1 MGDKRKATSRQAG
14 GQGNDPSS
22 LADAHPK
29 YSTNGHHETASI
41 SEADIEGAFTSATE
55 IAAAELLDAAKVGAL
70 LELALTF
77 EGNAQFRALEAVKT
91 LIGHLPASERTEHA
105 LTKHLYKYLKT
116 QERVEQFLAD
126 CPKPPGAPKFQ
137 PRTLA
142 DLVAMPPKQWL
153 IDQIFGRGDL
163 LMCYGPPGSG
173 KTFVVIDAILSACT
187 GKQWAMRFDVQR
199 KLTVAYCAGEGV
211 SGLPARF
218 AAAAQFHGV
227 ESLPNFTFFDA
238 APQLYYSDDQA
249 SDLETIEHFIYEWQ
263 ERQATGQ
270 AEPLDLLVIDT
281 LHSAAVGA
289 EENSAK
295 DMGEVMRK
303 AKLAIKLLGCAVLLV
318 HHSNKAGT
326 GERGSS
332 SMRGAMDCMLEVKP
346 TAGKYALNCEKLK
359 DGQQWKPQTFDLVAV
374 GDTESVRVWWDE
386 PGELATGTKT
396 KQHKEQIVAM
406 LKAKPGVRYT
416 ASTLGE
422 AVGLGKSKRI
432 FALLSDLVS
441 ESEEILCA
449 LKEPEK
455 DSSPHNPLM
464 YWYQSREA

>member
-1 MGDKRKATSRQAG
+1 MAEKRKATSRQAG
-14 GQGNDPSS
+14 GQGNELSN
-22 LADAHPK
+22 LAAAQPH
-29 YSTNGHHETASI
+29 YSTNGHQETASI
-41 SEADIEGAFTSATE
+41 SEADIEAAFTSASE

-77 EGNAQFRALEAVKT
+77 EGNAQFRALEAIKT
-91 LIGHLPASERTEHA
+91 LIGHLPESERTEHA
-105 LTKHLYKYLKT
+105 LTKHLYTHLKT
-116 QERVEQFLAD
+116 QERVEQFLAE

-142 DLVAMPPKQWL
+142 ELVAMPPKQWL
-153 IDQIFGRGDL
+153 IDQVFGRGDL
-163 LMCYGPPGSG
+163 LMIYGPPGSG
-173 KTFVVIDAILSACT
+173 KTFVVVDMLMGACT

-218 AAAAQFHGV
+218 AAAAKSHSV
-227 ESLPNFTFFDA
+227 ESLPNFTFFDV
-238 APQLYYSDDQA
+238 APQLYYSDDQT
-249 SDLETIEHFIYEWQ
+249 SELETIEHFIYEWQ
-263 ERQATGQ
+263 ERQAAGLTQ
-270 AEPLDLLVIDT
+270 PLDLLVIDT

-386 PGELATGTKT
+386 PGELTSSQGQRAEKLLQELQSRPGVKFTAKSLAEATGGSQSTVINALNRLVDKGEIKRQLEDES
-396 KQHKEQIVAM
+396 KQSSNRNAWVYYYES
-406 LKAKPGVRYT
+406 T
-416 ASTLGE
+416 TESAS
-422 AVGLGKSKRI
+422 
-432 FALLSDLVS
+432 
-441 ESEEILCA
+441 
-449 LKEPEK
+449 
-455 DSSPHNPLM
+455 
-464 YWYQSREA
+464 